1 MKKILKKIKIG
12 QKQDI
17 IKVEESNMKYLKK
30 TEIEKILN
38 DYSNNGEKYK
48 KNKAILEK
56 IYAKTNQK
64 HRLNPSKYQYISDY
78 RAGCYRD
85 INSNCRKIIKN
96 GKLDR
101 KTNKIKKE
109 IKQVPKIPDDMI
121 MFRFIDRKEYEIIE
135 KIYKKG
141 KLYKRN
147 GFTSGSLCSD
157 FPTSMEFEILTKN
170 KYTMIIEVPRGTEAI
185 YFEDSMENE
194 VLIQKNSYMQIN
206 DIIYCLNRKILI
218 FAKIKKIP

>member
-141 KLYKRN
+141 KLYKRK
-147 GFTSGSLCSD
+147 GFTSVSLCSD

>member
-1 MKKILKKIKIG
+1 M
-12 QKQDI
+12 
-17 IKVEESNMKYLKK
+17 EESNMKYLKK
-30 TEIEKILN
+30 PEIEKILN

-48 KNKAILEK
+48 KNKVILEK

-109 IKQVPKIPDDMI
+109 IKQVPKILDDMI

-141 KLYKRN
+141 KLYKRK
-147 GFTSGSLCSD
+147 GFTSVSLCSD
-157 FPTSMEFEILTKN
+157 FPNSMEFEILTKN

-206 DIIYCLNRKILI
+206 EIIYCLNRKILI
-218 FAKIKKIP
+218 FAKIKKIS